1 MNKKLIIQL
10 SLFSAII
17 IFFLIVF
24 FIYFDNNNKNIENSK
39 TKVDLSPEKIKTD
52 DDANI
57 IKNLEY
63 SSTDER
69 GNSYVI
75 KSEYGTIKKEKFFE
89 NNISYEKDII
99 YMTNVT
105 ATIQLEN
112 SNLIDIYS
120 DYARYDNVS
129 YETNFSKN
137 VFLSYLDHRINC
149 NNIDLSFN
157 DNLVSIYNNVIYKKL
172 FTRLEADKIEID
184 LITKNSKIFMY
195 DPKKKIKIKIKNL

>member
-1 MNKKLIIQL
+1 MSGYLGNHSQ
-10 SLFSAII
+10 A
-17 IFFLIVF
+17 
-24 FIYFDNNNKNIENSK
+24 N
-39 TKVDLSPEKIKTD
+39 
-52 DDANI
+52 NI

-129 YETNFSKN
+129 YETNFSLFC
-137 VFLSYLDHRINC
+137 FL
-149 NNIDLSFN
+149 
-157 DNLVSIYNNVIYKKL
+157 
-172 FTRLEADKIEID
+172 
-184 LITKNSKIFMY
+184 IFSS
-195 DPKKKIKIKIKNL
+195 L